1 LTIQDVRKEQAGATK
16 RLCREFT
23 GEDLMGDSVGAVM
36 RVAAAALFACL
47 PLAAAQAQSYPTRPI
62 TIVVPFPPGASTDFT
77 ARLLRDPLSEA
88 LAQPV
93 TIDNRPGA
101 GGTTGTSAV
110 AYAVPDG
117 HTLLV
122 TVNAPVTMNM
132 YMQKNFPFDP
142 KTAFAPIATMV
153 DVVLALAVHSLLPV
167 KSVAEL
173 IEYAKKNPDKK
184 LSYGSAGIGSAHHIA
199 GELLKQKT
207 GIDMLHVPYRGGGPA
222 IQDLVAGHI
231 PISFGT
237 TPAVLPQANA
247 GTIRIIALAEEK
259 RSPDLPD
266 VPTVAETIPGVVTAT
281 WVGLFAPAG
290 TPRPIIDRL
299 NKIVVDTLKRPDVIE
314 KLKQQ
319 GATAVGGSPEELG
332 KRVHEELTSWGRII
346 PSIGIK
352 VE

>member
-1 LTIQDVRKEQAGATK
+1 
-16 RLCREFT
+16 
-23 GEDLMGDSVGAVM
+23 
-36 RVAAAALFACL
+36 
-47 PLAAAQAQSYPTRPI
+47 
-62 TIVVPFPPGASTDFT
+62 
-77 ARLLRDPLSEA
+77 
-88 LAQPV
+88 
-93 TIDNRPGA
+93 
-101 GGTTGTSAV
+101 
-110 AYAVPDG
+110 
-117 HTLLV
+117 
-122 TVNAPVTMNM
+122 
-132 YMQKNFPFDP
+132 MQKNFPFDP

-266 VPTVAETIPGVVTAT
+266 VPTVAETVPGVVTAT